1 MGHELGMSYLY
12 LLIFLRHPKQVW
24 HTSASIIP
32 CIFETMTLKEKTYQT
47 CLEIVQQKIDTLQK
61 NLHDLADSAGNE
73 TKRTAGD
80 KHETALA
87 MLQIEQEN
95 NSRQLKE
102 ALQQKA
108 TLEKLNSHL
117 QTEMIVRGS
126 LVHTNKGVFYL
137 SLGLGKLKVDDE
149 TIFVVSPDAPLGKL
163 LLMKKAGDVITF
175 SHTTYKLMKIE

>member
-1 MGHELGMSYLY
+1 
-12 LLIFLRHPKQVW
+12 
-24 HTSASIIP
+24 
-32 CIFETMTLKEKTYQT
+32 MTLKEKTYRT
-47 CLEIVQQKIDTLQK
+47 CVEIVQQKINVLQK
-61 NLHDLADSAGNE
+61 NLHDLSDSAGNE

-108 TLEKLNSHL
+108 ILEKLDPHL

-126 LVHTNKGVFYL
+126 LVYANKGIFYI
-137 SLGLGKLKVDDE
+137 SLGLGKLKVDNE
-149 TIFVVSPDAPLGKL
+149 TVFVVSPDAPLGKL
-163 LLMKKAGDVITF
+163 LLMKKAGDAFQFNNTAYEILSV
-175 SHTTYKLMKIE
+175 E

>member
-1 MGHELGMSYLY
+1 
-12 LLIFLRHPKQVW
+12 
-24 HTSASIIP
+24 
-32 CIFETMTLKEKTYQT
+32 MTLKEKTYQT
-47 CLEIVQQKIDTLQK
+47 CLALVQQKIDVLQK
-61 NLHDLADSAGNE
+61 NLHDLSDSAGNE

-102 ALQQKA
+102 VLQQKA
-108 TLEKLNSHL
+108 VLEKLDPHL

-126 LVHTNKGVFYL
+126 LVHTNNGIFYI

-149 TIFVVSPDAPLGKL
+149 TVFVVSPEAPLGKL
-163 LLMKKAGDVITF
+163 LLMKKAGDEFQFNNTSYEILSV
-175 SHTTYKLMKIE
+175 E

>member
-1 MGHELGMSYLY
+1 
-12 LLIFLRHPKQVW
+12 
-24 HTSASIIP
+24 
-32 CIFETMTLKEKTYQT
+32 MTLKEKTYQS
-47 CLEIVQQKIDTLQK
+47 CLELIQQKIDVLQK
-61 NLHDLADSAGNE
+61 NLHDLSDSAGNE

-108 TLEKLNSHL
+108 VLEKIDPHL

-126 LVHTNKGVFYL
+126 LVHTNNGIFYI
-137 SLGLGKLKVDDE
+137 SLGLGKLKVE
-149 TIFVVSPDAPLGKL
+149 GKTVFAVSPEAPLGKL
-163 LLMKKAGDVITF
+163 MLMKKVGDAFQFNNTAYEIL
-175 SHTTYKLMKIE
+175 SLE

>member
-1 MGHELGMSYLY
+1 
-12 LLIFLRHPKQVW
+12 
-24 HTSASIIP
+24 
-32 CIFETMTLKEKTYQT
+32 MTLKEKTYQS
-47 CLEIVQQKIDTLQK
+47 CLELIQQKIDVLQK
-61 NLHDLADSAGNE
+61 NLHDLSDSTGNE

-108 TLEKLNSHL
+108 ALEKLDPHL

-126 LVHTNKGVFYL
+126 LVHTNKGIFYI
-137 SLGLGKLKVDDE
+137 SLGLGKLKLE
-149 TIFVVSPDAPLGKL
+149 DATVFLLGAE
-163 LLMKKAGDVITF
+163 AGTNISITTAT
-175 SHTTYKLMKIE
+175 HQ